1 MRPYQ
6 WVKNGFVLAP
16 LLFGRRLL
24 EIPTTLRAL
33 AAFGVFCL
41 ASSAVY
47 VFNDLRDVEEDRL
60 HPTKRRRPIASG
72 ALPVPHA
79 RALAAGLAAVALGT
93 SFALSLPFGVAV
105 VVFLLLNLAYTL
117 GLKRIVFL
125 DVLAIAAGFI
135 LRVAGGALVVEVNMS
150 GWLLLCTL
158 LLATFLGLGK
168 RKHELISS
176 GSTAKQQRPVLAS
189 YRRESLDIILAL
201 TATATMTA
209 YIFYTMSD
217 HAAATFA
224 SNHLHLTIPGIMLGI
239 LRFLQLV
246 DRRKQATS
254 PTDAM
259 LRDPL
264 FVINFLVWAALV
276 VLHLYLP
283 MT

>member
-16 LLFGRRLL
+16 LLFGRRLFEL
-24 EIPTTLRAL
+24 PVTLRAL
-33 AAFGVFCL
+33 GALGVFCL

-47 VFNDLRDVEEDRL
+47 VFNDLLDVEADRK

-72 ALPVPHA
+72 ELLEPHA
-79 RALAAGLAAVALGT
+79 RVLAGALAVGALAGAFALTPALGG
-93 SFALSLPFGVAV
+93 ALVL
-105 VVFLLLNLAYTL
+105 FLLLNLAYTL
-117 GLKRIVFL
+117 VLKRIVFL

-135 LRVAGGALVVEVNMS
+135 LRVAGGALAVEVHVS
-150 GWLLLCTL
+150 AWLLLCTL

-176 GSTAKQQRPVLAS
+176 GVAATQQRSVLAS
-189 YRRESLDIILAL
+189 YRRESLDVILAL

-224 SNHLHLTIPGIMLGI
+224 STHLHLTIPGIMLGI

-246 DRRKQATS
+246 DRRSQATS

-264 FVINFLVWAALV
+264 FVINFLVWAGLIV
-276 VLHLYLP
+276 VHLYLP